1 MRWLGSTIDKVK
13 KNGRVFTPVEK
24 WQEALKRMSPNVAR
38 LYEREVGAFT
48 QWLGLSLGELYE
60 LGVEAQKSG
69 DPSERMIVVDKLVE
83 YLSYIKENKRSERSG
98 KIYSYGKMKDCKS
111 AVFKFYSVNGVVF
124 KNERGS
130 ELSKLIKRKETD
142 FRKPTKEEI
151 RKLISV
157 SPLRL
162 KAVIALQKDSGLR
175 VSDIAQIKYKHIKEG
190 INSQDGFGGFILR
203 TEKTDKL
210 ALPLFGPETTYYIK
224 QWIETFEKEEGRK
237 LTEEDFIFPVI
248 KNYHETKRGQKINA
262 NTLSEIINQQIEK
275 LNLKGQISDNGLR
288 YFFQSQ
294 LENVMNKNIILK
306 IQGKTIGDSSS
317 HYSKHDIEE
326 LLPLYKSAYHL
337 LTVESSDE
345 TQKAELES
353 LRNELEE
360 LKKFNSRLTRSYKT
374 FRRRSIES
382 LNTGEGEEKGEVDET
397 ITISKANLSK
407 LVSELVKKE
416 LNK

>member
-1 MRWLGSTIDKVK
+1 
-13 KNGRVFTPVEK
+13 
-24 WQEALKRMSPNVAR
+24 
-38 LYEREVGAFT
+38 
-48 QWLGLSLGELYE
+48 
-60 LGVEAQKSG
+60 
-69 DPSERMIVVDKLVE
+69 
-83 YLSYIKENKRSERSG
+83 
-98 KIYSYGKMKDCKS
+98 
-111 AVFKFYSVNGVVF
+111 
-124 KNERGS
+124 
-130 ELSKLIKRKETD
+130 
-142 FRKPTKEEI
+142 
-151 RKLISV
+151 
-157 SPLRL
+157 
-162 KAVIALQKDSGLR
+162 
-175 VSDIAQIKYKHIKEG
+175 
-190 INSQDGFGGFILR
+190 
-203 TEKTDKL
+203 
-210 ALPLFGPETTYYIK
+210 
-224 QWIETFEKEEGRK
+224 
-237 LTEEDFIFPVI
+237 
-248 KNYHETKRGQKINA
+248 
-262 NTLSEIINQQIEK
+262 
-275 LNLKGQISDNGLR
+275 
-288 YFFQSQ
+288 
-294 LENVMNKNIILK
+294 MNKNIILK